1 MNLPTTYQLSVSISE
16 SVRKNDAYEQ
26 PHPPTSSK
34 EDKETFPVGTASHG
48 IPTYEEY
55 VRMATAENWHPSDPV
70 QKLESTIKNFARVS
84 EAWQLRFAFDG
95 V

>member
-1 MNLPTTYQLSVSISE
+1 MSTSETT
-16 SVRKNDAYEQ
+16 VRKDDAYEY
-26 PHPPTSSK
+26 PHPPTSS
-34 EDKETFPVGTASHG
+34 EEEAVLVDTASHG

-55 VRMATAENWHPSDPV
+55 VRMATAENWHPADPI

-84 EAWQLRFAFDG
+84 E